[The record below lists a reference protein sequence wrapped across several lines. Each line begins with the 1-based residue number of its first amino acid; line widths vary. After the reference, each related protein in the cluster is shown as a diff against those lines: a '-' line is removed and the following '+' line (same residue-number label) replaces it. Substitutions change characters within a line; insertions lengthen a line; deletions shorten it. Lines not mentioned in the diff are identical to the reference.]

1 MLYYYIRIAD
11 SSLGSEDHRTENPLK
26 RQVLILKRAELT
38 IQDIIHV
45 LLSHIIPILLCAL
58 LVGFGAWLY
67 TNKRVPKLYRTF
79 VTFYA
84 QSKTDPEEI
93 TASGLTANRQLA
105 STYSYIVKSNTVM
118 KEASAK
124 LKDEGVYYSF
134 SQLRGMTTMATTNTE
149 IFTLTVSSTDRKHI
163 KLIADTIANAGVD
176 RIRAI
181 VTNGDVKILD
191 VAETPAAPYSPNITT
206 NTITGAL
213 VGLLLACVF
222 FVIRALTDTTIW
234 NEEDLSKQ
242 YDIPVLGSI
251 PMLAVTEKQNAAKE

>member
-1 MLYYYIRIAD
+1 M
-11 SSLGSEDHRTENPLK
+11 
-26 RQVLILKRAELT
+26 T
-38 IQDIIHV
+38 IQDIVRV
-45 LLSHIIPILLCAL
+45 LLSHIIPILLCAAIT
-58 LVGFGAWLY
+58 GFAAWLY
-67 TNKRVPKLYRTF
+67 TNKRVPKMYRTF

-93 TASGLTANRQLA
+93 TSSGLTANRQLA
-105 STYSYIVKSNTVM
+105 GTYSYIVKSNTVM
-118 KEASAK
+118 KEASKK
-124 LKDEGVYYSF
+124 LKEQGVYYNF
-134 SQLRGMTTMATTNTE
+134 SQLRAMTSMATTNTE
-149 IFTLTVSSTDRKHI
+149 IFTATISSTDQKNI
-163 KLIADTIANAGVD
+163 KLIADTIAEAGVD

-191 VAETPAAPYSPNITT
+191 VAETPGAPYSPNVTT

-234 NEEDLSKQ
+234 NEDDLTKQ

-251 PMLAVTEKQNAAKE
+251 PMLAVPEKQNGAKE